1 MMNWLR
7 EQGMTHLPAISR
19 VAGRM
24 ARVAPP
30 RVLAHNW
37 IFDRY

>member
-1 MMNWLR
+1 MTNWLR
-7 EQGMTHLPAISR
+7 EQGMMPLPAISR
-19 VAGRM
+19 AAGWM
-24 ARVAPP
+24 ARVAMP